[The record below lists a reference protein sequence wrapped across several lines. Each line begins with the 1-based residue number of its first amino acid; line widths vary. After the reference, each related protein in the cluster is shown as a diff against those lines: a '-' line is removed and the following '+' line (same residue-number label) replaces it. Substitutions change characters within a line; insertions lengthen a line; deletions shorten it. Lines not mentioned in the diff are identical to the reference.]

1 MYLHSYLIALHIVA
15 ALYYNIQTLHCYLL
29 FRDIIILVWRNMNI
43 FGIELAPLFVPLKRR
58 WETFAVFFW
67 MGTFI
72 FSTILLGPVII
83 LIYTICFTEYS
94 WLGLAYIVW
103 ILIDFRTCDR
113 QIYIIKKIFHKINI
127 LKRRTDQMRNK
138 ICQKLENLETF
149 LRFLPSEA
157 DKDFRSGQKW
167 KLYKYFIFLKYNS

>member
-15 ALYYNIQTLHCYLL
+15 ALHYNIQTLHCYLL

-113 QIYIIKKIFHKINI
+113 
-127 LKRRTDQMRNK
+127 
-138 ICQKLENLETF
+138 
-149 LRFLPSEA
+149 
-157 DKDFRSGQKW
+157 
-167 KLYKYFIFLKYNS
+167 